1 MPVETRIVE
10 VSLLMYIGSVLLQS
24 VSGKESYVAI
34 ILHVREVREMR
45 ESCILYTARLPKE
58 SLTSLTSLIA
68 YYDVFF
74 RYKPCLMR

>member
-45 ESCILYTARLPKE
+45 ESR
-58 SLTSLTSLIA
+58 
-68 YYDVFF
+68 
-74 RYKPCLMR
+74 R

>member
-34 ILHVREVREMR
+34 ISHVREVREMR
-45 ESCILYTARLPKE
+45 ESR
-58 SLTSLTSLIA
+58 
-68 YYDVFF
+68 
-74 RYKPCLMR
+74 R